1 MEESSAAVR
10 ADEHPLLEPY
20 FKMLRVGVPEQ
31 SVRTKMARDGFD
43 PAILDEPDAMVAA
56 EMENDNS
63 AATTEDDDESIGF
76 SE

>member
-1 MEESSAAVR
+1 
-10 ADEHPLLEPY
+10 
-20 FKMLRVGVPEQ
+20 
-31 SVRTKMARDGFD
+31 MARDGFD

-63 AATTEDDDESIGF
+63 AATTEDDESIEF